1 MTYMHVVT
9 KAMLLLCCI
18 QTMDPYSTPP
28 PPRKKKK
35 KEEKVGLSNMTLRD
49 VMLLR
54 LI

>member
-18 QTMDPYSTPP
+18 QTMDPLLSP
-28 PPRKKKK
+28 PPRKKK

-49 VMLLR
+49 DMLLR